1 MICAAPLPLWFCM
14 NPDGKWCLSNRIC
27 WIIFGHFREGQ
38 SRACQAKGQN
48 SRCIVEPYP
57 MILPFQ
63 CASCLFLAT
72 QARGHFILLFDLI
85 LIYAFFINPAI
96 VRGKVNQGK
105 GIYYFTAWC
114 WALPWAMHAYS
125 FRSILPSIIAHV
137 SNTIIIIMMMVFYVG
152 VSIWSNL
159 CYHMSLH
166 DAVTFYYHIVI
177 FAVLF
182 VCSNSFPS
190 FPCEQVHSLVTSSS
204 SNLPAFCLNY
214 DCRVFQPLVDFPWFW
229 FLALTIFPYFSLNY
243 FLFADFR
250 EPNSPRT
257 LVRRSYW
264 LLPCFS
270 GVGDFPTWY
279 TIRSGEGESRMAG
292 SRYFETYVGSRHR
305 PWKWIHLWHQCNSLF
320 LE

>member
-1 MICAAPLPLWFCM
+1 MVNDVCRTEYAGLYSVISER
-14 NPDGKWCLSNRIC
+14 GKVARVR
-27 WIIFGHFREGQ
+27 REG
-38 SRACQAKGQN
+38 RTRGALWKNIRWFFHFNVRVAFFWPLERGG
-48 SRCIVEPYP
+48 
-57 MILPFQ
+57 ILF
-63 CASCLFLAT
+63 CYSIWFWFM
-72 QARGHFILLFDLI
+72 H
-85 LIYAFFINPAI
+85 FFINPAI

-204 SNLPAFCLNY
+204 
-214 DCRVFQPLVDFPWFW
+214 Q
-229 FLALTIFPYFSLNY
+229 
-243 FLFADFR
+243 
-250 EPNSPRT
+250 
-257 LVRRSYW
+257 
-264 LLPCFS
+264 
-270 GVGDFPTWY
+270 
-279 TIRSGEGESRMAG
+279 
-292 SRYFETYVGSRHR
+292 
-305 PWKWIHLWHQCNSLF
+305 
-320 LE
+320 